1 MQSSLGTS
9 ACPACLCP
17 CVLQEVTQ
25 QLLAEFN
32 CHPVFL
38 GTELKT
44 NFYKSEQLG
53 TLGSRQL
60 AVAAEG

>member
-1 MQSSLGTS
+1 
-9 ACPACLCP
+9 
-17 CVLQEVTQ
+17 VLQEVTQ

>member
-1 MQSSLGTS
+1 
-9 ACPACLCP
+9 
-17 CVLQEVTQ
+17 VLQEVTQ

-38 GTELKT
+38 GKELKT

-53 TLGSRQL
+53 SGQLDSGQLGS
-60 AVAAEG
+60 GP

>member
-1 MQSSLGTS
+1 MEPSLGIA
-9 ACPACLCP
+9 ACPAWLWL

-53 TLGSRQL
+53 SGQLDSGQLGS
-60 AVAAEG
+60 GP